1 MTTETQAPDPA
12 RDVMDEDGE
21 NRAVRAFLM
30 LYGAGS
36 PTAAQM
42 AVHMRMIGFDVV
54 PEWVER
60 SPGHLTK
67 GGAQLWLRQL
77 FALEAI
83 PAPEGAEPFWHAVV
97 SKRAPVIDKAI
108 RREDVAS
115 EYADKCRDNYPDAT
129 DIEVVPLYRAAPA
142 PQAAPCVVDGVLYSR
157 SVVKRLAVQMGL
169 VQEAPV
175 ALTRQQVKALMQEAG
190 YDQAGPSARADFIS
204 GVRHAEQAHGIPAPK
219 EPTNGR

>member
-1 MTTETQAPDPA
+1 MTTETKA
-12 RDVMDEDGE
+12 
-21 NRAVRAFLM
+21 
-30 LYGAGS
+30 
-36 PTAAQM
+36 
-42 AVHMRMIGFDVV
+42 
-54 PEWVER
+54 VER
-60 SPGHLTK
+60 MADMRHYLNEAHQFAAMSPRGRDCIGIVLDMLDEMESE
-67 GGAQLWLRQL
+67 A
-77 FALEAI
+77 AI
-83 PAPEGAEPFWHAVV
+83 PSPEGAPQTALPNLM
-97 SKRAPVIDKAI
+97 PVIAWLENGCDPMEAAKELRIYQAQ
-108 RREDVAS
+108 A
-115 EYADKCRDNYPDAT
+115 
-129 DIEVVPLYRAAPA
+129 AAPA